1 MLVKND
7 QISLTEETNKTENL
21 WTHGVAVLLFRKR
34 KNDRNM
40 ISWWVALKLYASQT
54 ALEGTHKSSRPESR
68 SPPSPHFGHHRNNV
82 EAWFC
87 GEGGGEEGPIGLRGI
102 VPPTILSNRRTI
114 HPISLFCRGSVS
126 RPWPRIS
133 LQSPISLKTCLIP
146 PLESMCPKYFHVL
159 GISLPCVIGLEPTKT
174 LPSLLCTTALVFST

>member
-7 QISLTEETNKTENL
+7 QTSLTEETNKTENL

-40 ISWWVALKLYASQT
+40 ISWWVALKLYVSQT

-68 SPPSPHFGHHRNNV
+68 SPPPLILATTETMLRHDFAGR
-82 EAWFC
+82 
-87 GEGGGEEGPIGLRGI
+87 GGGPIGLRGI

-133 LQSPISLKTCLIP
+133 LQSPISLKTCLIL

-159 GISLPCVIGLEPTKT
+159 GISLPCVVGLEPTKT

>member
-1 MLVKND
+1 MVVKND
-7 QISLTEETNKTENL
+7 LTSLTEETNKTENL
-21 WTHGVAVLLFRKR
+21 WTHSVAVLLFRKR

-40 ISWWVALKLYASQT
+40 ISWWVALKLYVSQT
-54 ALEGTHKSSRPESR
+54 ALEGTHKFSRPESR
-68 SPPSPHFGHHRNNV
+68 SPLPSFWPPQKQCWDMILR
-82 EAWFC
+82 
-87 GEGGGEEGPIGLRGI
+87 GGGRGGPIGLRGI

-133 LQSPISLKTCLIP
+133 LQSPISLKTCLIL

-159 GISLPCVIGLEPTKT
+159 CWVSVY
-174 LPSLLCTTALVFST
+174 LV